1 MNLFGSPAR
10 NMGFQLLISQ
20 MDEQNES
27 EIIPSLRE
35 TLCEIIKT
43 GLEIPQKSL
52 AVELYFASR
61 LIEISLENISTN
73 FTAEEKIISEWI
85 LKNSGKIEEILSINQ
100 FVFSQEEEKS
110 DEIDRIDTFSVT
122 SALLSSGKVRIKK
135 IKIIFES

>member
-1 MNLFGSPAR
+1 
-10 NMGFQLLISQ
+10 

-110 DEIDRIDTFSVT
+110 DEIDRIDTFAVT
-122 SALLSSGKVRIKK
+122 SALLSSGKVRIEK
-135 IKIIFES
+135 IYIIFES